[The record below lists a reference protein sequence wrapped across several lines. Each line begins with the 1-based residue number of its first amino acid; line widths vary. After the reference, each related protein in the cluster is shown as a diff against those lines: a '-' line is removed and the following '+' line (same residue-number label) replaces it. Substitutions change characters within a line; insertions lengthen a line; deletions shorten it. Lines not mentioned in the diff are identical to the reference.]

1 MGKAYDGA
9 MALYGLG
16 KKLSAPAVGA
26 GLATQSED
34 ADAGIVNVI
43 DEATGAAK
51 RVIEAWHGSPHKFDK
66 FSMDGIGTGEGAQAY
81 GHGLYFADSE
91 DVARGYRGEL
101 TGRDAQASFQ
111 SVLPDDADFD
121 DFYDALE
128 DGAFTES
135 QERVIR
141 ALADNDW
148 LGFDYPS
155 QAINAAYR
163 DIDRYDPSPELRDA
177 LGGEG
182 ALYRVHLDVDP
193 DTLLDW
199 DKPLSEQSEA
209 VRERLSK
216 HMGELDSAIESNKKM
231 RQGVVDRVKS
241 EGRKPTEAEKQAVN
255 DASKRITAYNSEKLG
270 IGRDFVEGLNRGF
283 GPDGAS
289 KYLHDM
295 GIPGIRY
302 LDGMSRDGGS
312 GTYNY
317 VMFDDAPISIM
328 ERGNAAPE
336 LLGYMGA
343 VGGSLAAYGKLR
355 EEKEGRWAQLKQE
368 AISMASGVGN
378 GINFALESLE
388 IPTRGLHGLASAA
401 GVLAFGGSVE
411 DAVRR
416 GATVAQQPLD
426 TTAQQVGQY
435 VADETGNPY
444 LAAGADAITRVMALE
459 P

>member
-16 KKLSAPAVGA
+16 KKLSAPAVGV

-51 RVIEAWHGSPHKFDK
+51 RVIEAWHGSPYKFDK
-66 FSMDGIGTGEGAQAY
+66 FSMDSIGTGEGAQAY
-81 GHGLYFADSE
+81 GHGLYFADAK
-91 DVARGYRGEL
+91 DVGRGYRDDLGLKVPAFDGVPVKDTPESIAHDIL
-101 TGRDAQASFQ
+101 RTWDAETAPKYLQEQIDSGVYKGAS
-111 SVLPDDADFD
+111 PEYIDEIK
-121 DFYDALE
+121 DALARNM
-128 DGAFTES
+128 GK
-135 QERVIR
+135 
-141 ALADNDW
+141 
-148 LGFDYPS
+148 
-155 QAINAAYR
+155 
-163 DIDRYDPSPELRDA
+163 SPDHA
-177 LGGEG
+177 VQGS
-182 ALYRVHLDVDP
+182 LYKVHLDVDP

-199 DKPLSEQSEA
+199 DKPLSEQPGIM
-209 VRERLSK
+209 ERLGRVQTPTGTYADDVVRYFESQPGK
-216 HMGELDSAIESNKKM
+216 SNPTGSDLMEYLRHMRDG
-231 RQGVVDRVKS
+231 
-241 EGRKPTEAEKQAVN
+241 
-255 DASKRITAYNSEKLG
+255 DAA
-270 IGRDFVEGLNRGF
+270 
-283 GPDGAS
+283 GAS
-289 KYLHDM
+289 KAARHA

-355 EEKEGRWAQLKQE
+355 EEKEGRWSGLKQD
-368 AISMASGVGN
+368 ALSLASGVGE
-378 GINFALESLE
+378 GIGFALEALE
-388 IPTRGLHGLASAA
+388 MPTRGLHGVASAA
-401 GVLAFGGSVE
+401 GVLFFGGSVE